1 MRLWSLHPSYLDGRG
16 LVALWREGLLARRVL
31 QGLTRG
37 YRHHPQ
43 LIRFQTQNNP
53 VSTIE
58 NYLWGVYEESVRHG
72 YHFDVDKLESKPQ
85 VIKLP
90 VTTGQLQYE
99 FKHLMRK
106 LKVRDME
113 QYRKVASVK
122 TPRAHPLF
130 QIVSGE
136 IEKWEQIEKTV

>member
-58 NYLWGVYEESVRHG
+58 IYLWGVYEESVRHG

-99 FKHLMRK
+99 LKHLMRK

-113 QYRKVASVK
+113 QYHKVASVK

-130 QIVSGE
+130 RIVPGI
-136 IEKWEQIEKTV
+136 IEKWERIEETV